1 MATGAIAGLR
11 VVEMCGWNGVLAG
24 RLLADAGADVVR
36 VVGSN
41 DPIRLMEPRTGTHG
55 VSLQD
60 AWYNAGKRLMAAP
73 QPEVLADLLRGADVL
88 VHDGEAD
95 ALDSERLAE
104 FRDRGLVQVTVSPF
118 GLSGPWASYR
128 APDIVANAM
137 SGSASVTGDAATGPL
152 NGYGNQSYHTVGLY
166 AAVCAMVGIVSRRHT
181 GRGMHIDLSA
191 HEALASCTEQVLM
204 QWFFPEGGPWRSRI
218 AERLGSLHW
227 SRAYEVYGDRHGEGL
242 MVTASLR
249 PLDVLV
255 PWLDE
260 TGEADDLADST
271 RYPSVIDLV
280 RDLPHVMEVLKRW
293 VGNHD
298 ADELFFEAQRRHQPF
313 GAVWDIPKAVAS
325 PQLQSRGY
333 FQDVPVAGGRTI
345 PFPGRFFRTS
355 ADGEHPRPPLAMSS
369 TSAGWDERPS
379 PAQQA
384 QPAAR
389 GPLEGIRVLDF
400 THVLAGPFGT
410 RLLGDLGAEVIKV
423 GSAKRG
429 GGANSTAH
437 PYYLSWNRNKRSI
450 NLDMS
455 TAAARDIARKIA
467 VKSDV
472 VIDNFSNGVLARWGL
487 DYRSLAPANP
497 RVTSIAMGGM
507 GKDGPWQDF
516 VTFAPTIHALVGLTY
531 LTGVPGRNDLGYGFS
546 LTDHLSGLAAAL
558 AALEG
563 VEHASRTGAGLEV
576 DLSQYELGMGLMAPA
591 CLDYFVNSR
600 SPLPPGNAPAFGND
614 APHGIYPCAGDD
626 AWIAIVCSIDEE
638 WRAAATVLGLDP
650 SESGWADHATRVA
663 DRARLDAKV
672 AVATKHRERFALMEA
687 LQAVGVAAGPVMTA
701 QDLVESDPQMAARDF
716 FGTAESERFGTYGL
730 DRFPAIFDGVRPA
743 RYDGPVANGADTYDV
758 LSTLL
763 ELDDETIAGLMAE
776 GALT

>member
-1 MATGAIAGLR
+1 MKKGALAGLR
-11 VVEMCGWNGVLAG
+11 VLEMCGWNGVLAG
-24 RLLADAGADVVR
+24 RMLADAGADVVR
-36 VVGSN
+36 LVGN
-41 DPIRLMEPRTGTHG
+41 DDLINDAPPHTGTDG
-55 VSLQD
+55 ISLQD
-60 AWYNAGKRLMAAP
+60 IWYNAGKRL
-73 QPEVLADLLRGADVL
+73 LADPDQATLDDLLRGADVL
-88 VHDGEAD
+88 LHDPGAGGLSD
-95 ALDSERLAE
+95 ALLTECRE
-104 FRDRGLVQVTVSPF
+104 RGLVQVTVSPF
-118 GLSGPWASYR
+118 GLSGPWAAYR

-137 SGSASVTGDAATGPL
+137 SGSASVTGDSETGPL

-166 AAVCAMVGIVSRRHT
+166 AAVCSMVGIVARRRT
-181 GRGMHIDLSA
+181 GRGVHIDLSA

-227 SRAYEVYGDRHGEGL
+227 SRAYEVYGDKRGDGL

-255 PWLDE
+255 PWLAE
-260 TGEADDLADST
+260 TGEADDLADPT
-271 RYPSVIDLV
+271 RYPTVIDLV
-280 RDLPHVMEVLKRW
+280 RDLPHVMDVLDRW

-325 PQLQSRGY
+325 PQLEARGY
-333 FQDVPVAGGRTI
+333 FQDIELRPGHTVR
-345 PFPGRFFRTS
+345 FPGRFFRTS
-355 ADGEHPRPPLAMSS
+355 EDGEHPRPAKHV
-369 TSAGWDERPS
+369 S
-379 PAQQA
+379 PEEAA
-384 QPAAR
+384 WAAR
-389 GPLEGIRVLDF
+389 PPQVAPDVGAHDRPLEGIRVLDF

-429 GGANSTAH
+429 GGANSPAH

-450 NLDMS
+450 SLDMS
-455 TAAARDIARKIA
+455 TEPARDIARRIA
-467 VKSDV
+467 AKSDV

-487 DYRSLAPANP
+487 DHDSLARANP

-563 VEHASRTGAGLEV
+563 VEHAARTGTGLDV

-591 CLDYFVNSR
+591 CLEYFANGT
-600 SPLPPGNAPAFGND
+600 SPMPPGNTPAYGNE

-626 AWIAIVCSIDEE
+626 AWIAIVCSSDIE
-638 WRAAATVLGLDP
+638 WTAAAGVLGIAATG
-650 SESGWADHATRVA
+650 EAWADGDRRA
-663 DRARLDAKV
+663 DDRERLDEAL
-672 AVATKHRERFALMEA
+672 ATATQGWERFELMEA
-687 LQAVGVAAGPVMTA
+687 LQAVGVAAGPVMNA
-701 QDLVESDPQMAARDF
+701 QDLVERDPQLAARSF

-730 DRFPAIFDGVRPA
+730 DRFPATFDGARPA
-743 RYDGPVANGADTYDV
+743 RYDGPVATGADTYDV